1 MQKAAQALIV
11 CLTLSQA
18 AAAAVVAVVQTLMR
32 HMALV
37 LLVVHR
43 EAMAVVLAVQL
54 ALRQFRHRKETQV
67 EAEIVAEAQVVVVVL
82 AQSVML
88 VWAYKAERVAWVCRV
103 RLVAAEFLEAA
114 VVVVEPIVPVQVVQ
128 AVMAAAVLQAQA
140 IRQQAQQAL

>member
-1 MQKAAQALIV
+1 M
-11 CLTLSQA
+11 
-18 AAAAVVAVVQTLMR
+18 VAVVQTLMR

-82 AQSVML
+82 AQSV
-88 VWAYKAERVAWVCRV
+88 V
-103 RLVAAEFLEAA
+103 
-114 VVVVEPIVPVQVVQ
+114 IV
-128 AVMAAAVLQAQA
+128 
-140 IRQQAQQAL
+140 